1 MRSSVAKIDIE
12 KNTRIRCV
20 TCSVWKGNF
29 CECLADDPAELARK
43 FQTTKWLR
51 HDEAKPGQVVQTRG
65 EKCDDVCVLCEG
77 WAFRLIQLADGRR
90 QVLSIVLPGD
100 LFSITTV
107 FEPQLHISVQALTR
121 IVYARFDREQVQLI
135 ALSTPRTSA
144 KLANI
149 CTLERV
155 QADELATVL
164 GQRSAEE
171 RIAHVILQVVQR
183 LRPEQAV
190 VGERYLFPLR
200 QQHIADMTG
209 LTSVYV
215 SQILKN
221 LRESGLLDLSHGIL
235 TILNRPELERLAK
248 LA

>member
-1 MRSSVAKIDIE
+1 MSGSVAKIAVE
-12 KNTRIRCV
+12 KTTRGRCV
-20 TCSVWKGNF
+20 GCAVWKGSF
-29 CECLADDPAELARK
+29 CECLAEDPAELARI
-43 FQTTKWLR
+43 FQETKWLR
-51 HDEAKPGQVVQTRG
+51 HEEAKPGQVVYKRG
-65 EKCDDVCVLCEG
+65 ERCDDVCVLCEG

-90 QVLSIVLPGD
+90 QVLSVVLPGD

-107 FEPQLHISVQALTR
+107 FEPQLHVSVQALTR
-121 IVYARFDREQVQLI
+121 IVYARFDREQVQLL
-135 ALSTPRTSA
+135 ALSTPKTTA

-164 GQRSAEE
+164 GQRSADE

-183 LRPEQAV
+183 LRPERAV

-221 LRESGLLDLSHGIL
+221 LRESGLLDLLHGIL
-235 TILNRPELERLAK
+235 TILNRRELERVARLA
-248 LA
+248 